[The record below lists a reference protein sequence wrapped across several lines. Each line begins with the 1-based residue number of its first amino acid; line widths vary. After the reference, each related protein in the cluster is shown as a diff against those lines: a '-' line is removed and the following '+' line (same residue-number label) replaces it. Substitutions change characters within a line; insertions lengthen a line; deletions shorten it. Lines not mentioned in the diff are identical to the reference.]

1 MEQQDSSSDF
11 YWSKLEKIYVH
22 DVYESIS
29 SKYDEFLNIKNQEKR
44 KKRNSS
50 LNNSFE
56 QSVTSCFTKQFSV
69 IELNEKGD
77 LSEKDRNIEEKQ
89 KQKKQNVWPKIK
101 DFLTKLEPG
110 SFIGNFNLKNL
121 THSTMEY

>member
-11 YWSKLEKIYVH
+11 YWSNLEKIYVH

-56 QSVTSCFTKQFSV
+56 KSVTSCFTKQFSV

-77 LSEKDRNIEEKQ
+77 LSKKYRNIEEKP

-110 SFIGNFNLKNL
+110 SFIGNFNL
-121 THSTMEY
+121 